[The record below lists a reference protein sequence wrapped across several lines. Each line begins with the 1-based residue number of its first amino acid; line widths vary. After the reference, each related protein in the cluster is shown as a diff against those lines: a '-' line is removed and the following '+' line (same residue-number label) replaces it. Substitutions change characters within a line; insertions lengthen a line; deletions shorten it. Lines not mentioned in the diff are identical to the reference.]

1 MGRHVMILGG
11 SGPVCPLRPIRGSSW
26 YNIPKN
32 ARTALRQWNDPS
44 DRIHFLGFRLARTL
58 TP

>member
-1 MGRHVMILGG
+1 MILGG
-11 SGPVCPLRPIRGSSW
+11 SGPVCPQRPARGGSW

-32 ARTALRQWNDPS
+32 ARTGIRQWVDPV